1 MDKDEKKTVG
11 NFPPQKKETFMKK
24 KQNTEMLS
32 SVEVHESNTI
42 NSNMIGMATLNHD
55 VCDNQVE
62 NTNNNANQNE
72 KRMKNE
78 NTKSA
83 GISHPAAKMDNLG
96 KCINSPSKDDVEII
110 NEGWCINC
118 FDEALYYFEESG
130 LYSDVIDTIRQEISE
145 ACLYHFTDKLEEMGL
160 PDDEIE
166 SLLRSRDYFRD
177 FESVKEYYYHLDYWK
192 TLADLVSVKEW
203 CEGAYLL
210 VDEKIM
216 SLYDFLNLDTVSM
229 DEFFEKQEDW
239 FISANDRLSWELI
252 MQNNLDFFED
262 VYGEEPDYQW
272 LDSDWDGSKRIA
284 PENRVA

>member
-1 MDKDEKKTVG
+1 MYSRNNYSAAKAMSDSISAMENSCMIGNTTANDAVCNDEVDINKENRMDK
-11 NFPPQKKETFMKK
+11 
-24 KQNTEMLS
+24 
-32 SVEVHESNTI
+32 
-42 NSNMIGMATLNHD
+42 
-55 VCDNQVE
+55 
-62 NTNNNANQNE
+62 
-72 KRMKNE
+72 E

-83 GISHPAAKMDNLG
+83 GVSHPAAKMADLG
-96 KCINSPSKDDVEII
+96 KSINSPSKDDVEII

-118 FDEALYYFEESG
+118 YDEAVYYFEESG
-130 LYSDVIDTIRQEISE
+130 LYSDFIDTIRQEISE

-166 SLLRSRDYFRD
+166 SLLRSRDHFRD

-229 DEFFEKQEDW
+229 DEFFEIQEDW

-252 MQNNLDFFED
+252 MQNNLDFFEE

-272 LDSDWDGSKRIA
+272 LNSDWDGSKRIA
-284 PENRVA
+284 PEHRKKPA